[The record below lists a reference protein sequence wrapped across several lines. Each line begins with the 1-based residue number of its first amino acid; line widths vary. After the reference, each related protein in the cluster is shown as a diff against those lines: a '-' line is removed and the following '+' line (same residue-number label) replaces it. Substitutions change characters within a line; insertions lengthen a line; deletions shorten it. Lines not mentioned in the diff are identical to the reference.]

1 MFTFTS
7 FSDPA
12 SYPPLKV
19 ERPNPEYAAQML
31 ANAASCNSEMT
42 AISMYLYDSVVLSE
56 NAAEISNAL
65 KKMAVVEMH
74 HLDIFLHLAFLL
86 GAAPPALVSVRKPSL
101 LLVSRLQALFMQTH
115 PDTRTFAPD

>member
-42 AISMYLYDSVVLSE
+42 AISMYLYDSSRP
-56 NAAEISNAL
+56 
-65 KKMAVVEMH
+65 
-74 HLDIFLHLAFLL
+74 F
-86 GAAPPALVSVRKPSL
+86 RKC
-101 LLVSRLQALFMQTH
+101 R
-115 PDTRTFAPD
+115 